1 MKIVIYT
8 ILCNLGVSDN
18 TMAEITI
25 VEVSPRDGFQ
35 SIPFFIETEKKIEYI
50 NSLSECGF
58 KKIEVTSF
66 VKSDALPQFSDA
78 EIVSKKIKR
87 YPSVV
92 YSAFVPNFTGA
103 KRAIDCGI
111 NELSVFVSA
120 SEIFSLKNINMDIA
134 KSLKEIERVSSV
146 AYNSNIK
153 LRVNIAMAFKCPFE
167 GYIPRKRVAKLA
179 KISLNIGAT
188 EVCICDTSGEAKP
201 EEIINLIK
209 DLRQEINDIPF
220 GFHFHV
226 KSNKNAENI
235 LAAMSQGCSIFDSSL
250 GDIGGCP
257 NTPSFLKNISTL
269 ELINFC
275 SANKIKTNILS
286 DKLTK
291 SIDILKA
298 IVTSR

>member
-1 MKIVIYT
+1 
-8 ILCNLGVSDN
+8 
-18 TMAEITI
+18 MAELII

-66 VKSDALPQFSDA
+66 VKSDVLPQFLDA
-78 EIVSKKIKR
+78 ETVAKRIKR
-87 YPSVV
+87 CSTVV
-92 YSAFVPNFTGA
+92 YSAFVPNLTGA

-120 SEIFSLKNINMDIA
+120 SETFSLKNINMDIA
-134 KSLKEIERVSSV
+134 KSLKEIERISSE
-146 AYNSNIK
+146 AYNNDVK

-167 GYIPRKRVAKLA
+167 GYIPRKKVTELA
-179 KISLNIGAT
+179 RDSRNAGAT
-188 EVCICDTSGEAKP
+188 EVCICDTSGEAEP

-209 DLRQEINDIPF
+209 DLRQELIDIPF

-226 KSNKNAENI
+226 KSGTGNKKV
-235 LAAMSQGCSIFDSSL
+235 LAAISQGCNIFDSSL

-257 NTPSFLKNISTL
+257 NTPSFLKNISTVG
-269 ELINFC
+269 LINLC
-275 SANKIKTNILS
+275 RNNGIKTNIEL
-286 DKLTK
+286 DKLEK
-291 SIDILKA
+291 SMEILKT
-298 IVTSR
+298 ILTFK